1 MLEIVR
7 MHSRRFRLGLLLAVL
22 AGLASCEINPQPPL
36 PAGIKQPNPPGVSG
50 SLNLGEGTS
59 GAQAGPGGGGTSN
72 DSSSG
77 GSLVIDMGGGA
88 PQGSGGNGDIPT
100 PGDGG
105 GADAGGAGG
114 ANDAGGAGGAT
125 EAGGPVAKHGPR

>member
-1 MLEIVR
+1 

-36 PAGIKQPNPPGVSG
+36 PGDKQSNPPGVAG

-59 GAQAGPGGGGTSN
+59 GAQSGPSCGTGN
-72 DSSSG
+72 DSSTG

-88 PQGSGGNGDIPT
+88 PQGSGGVAGNSDVPT

-105 GADAGGAGG
+105 AADAGGAGG
-114 ANDAGGAGGAT
+114 ATDAGGAGGAT
-125 EAGGPVAKHGPR
+125 DAGGPVAEPGPR